1 LTESNTLTPFLSKS
15 VEISTVH
22 NAIPTQLEKTDYNK
36 NEQVVIPSSSTEIP
50 TDRSE
55 NFTDN
60 SPNCE
65 QSNDTSH
72 LAGKRIADS
81 QLEKAGLFTF
91 IIKKQRLGKI
101 EEENFSQEKLISEP
115 DKISREMEYTRSISM
130 ENQPNAPFNQPTFP
144 GMDFTPTADTPGWA
158 RVFMQRFEK
167 QDQVNKEVMESISG
181 ITTIIAELNKTKA
194 ELNETKHQLEIVI
207 AERDALKRKYMGS
220 SASIHAGNTGNAGKL
235 DKMDQDQHDPTKASP
250 IQVSEK
256 DKDMEYPVVNGTQL
270 TMAQKV
276 AAMADKPVQQR
287 RKRVSQGQ
295 RKAAARVFMEPSD
308 ESGFTSVYLP
318 CRRRM
323 PISELRGNLRKLKI
337 ANHRVLDVSYPA
349 QKVVALL
356 VHQEYAKELLER
368 FEAAGV
374 KPIENFDA
382 LDAKVITD
390 PKWADKS
397 ENERADRAHE
407 IHRVRCL
414 VALDHIRIPVKYAV
428 ARHFVRLGWIE
439 SEILQVMQNGEKL
452 APPREQSDAEMQD
465 GDAANAFRDESE
477 SLASATTTNATP
489 ATPTDGNSGRTDE

>member
-1 LTESNTLTPFLSKS
+1 LTDSNSLIPVSTKF
-15 VEISTVH
+15 VEISTVPNTISTH
-22 NAIPTQLEKTDYNK
+22 LEKKDINK
-36 NEQVVIPSSSTEIP
+36 KDQSVIPPSSREITTDPPENLTE
-50 TDRSE
+50 
-55 NFTDN
+55 N

-65 QSNDTSH
+65 QSNGTSH
-72 LAGKRIADS
+72 SAGKRIADS
-81 QLEKAGLFTF
+81 QLEKAGLFTL

-101 EEENFSQEKLISEP
+101 EEEIFSQDKLISKP

-130 ENQPNAPFNQPTFP
+130 ENQTKAPSHQPTFT
-144 GMDFTPTADTPGWA
+144 GMDFTPTADTPDWA

-181 ITTIIAELNKTKA
+181 IPAIIAELNKTKA
-194 ELNETKHQLEIVI
+194 ELNETKHQLELVI
-207 AERDALKRKYMGS
+207 AERDALKRKFMGS
-220 SASIHAGNTGNAGKL
+220 SASIHAGNAGNVGKL
-235 DKMDQDQHDPTKASP
+235 DQDRHDPTKASP
-250 IQVSEK
+250 IQVNDK
-256 DKDMEYPVVNGTQL
+256 DKDMEYPVLNGIQP

-287 RKRVSQGQ
+287 HKRVSQGQ
-295 RKAAARVFMEPSD
+295 RKAAARVFMEPTG

-368 FEAAGV
+368 FESAGV

-382 LDAKVITD
+382 LDGKVITD

-428 ARHFVRLGWIE
+428 ARHFIHLGWVE
-439 SEILQVMQNGEKL
+439 SEILQVLQNGEKL

-465 GDAANAFRDESE
+465 GDAANAFRSESE
-477 SLASATTTNATP
+477 PPATTTTNDTST
-489 ATPTDGNSGRTDE
+489 TPTDGNSGRADE